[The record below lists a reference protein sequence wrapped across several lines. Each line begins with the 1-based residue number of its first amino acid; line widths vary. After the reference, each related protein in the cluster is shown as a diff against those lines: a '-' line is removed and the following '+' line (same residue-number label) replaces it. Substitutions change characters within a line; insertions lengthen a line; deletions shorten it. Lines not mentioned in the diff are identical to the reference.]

1 LNSASKILLAVLII
15 SISVNALIFSF
26 YLDKHTLPEL
36 FDRFFEK
43 VSSSPLEL
51 PQIPEIYKND
61 LLIMSYDNKVKQKDD
76 FKSWKNEVVT
86 KFIEIYKFPD
96 IDEIEIKKVN
106 EVSVT
111 EKDNYLL
118 TKFSTKAQDN
128 DNIIFY
134 QLVPKKIEGSL
145 PAVLIIPGSGNQGA
159 ADVLNEPGEFSKYYY
174 HKGIGEQLVN
184 SGYVVFVIENR
195 GWGERTI
202 NPGFHCGSP
211 DVFCSGNILNN
222 QLQNLGYNL
231 FTLQVIDTIQVLKF
245 IQTLDH
251 IDSDR
256 IAVAGLSLG
265 GPISISTSVLV
276 PEVSST
282 IIASGL
288 VSIYHTGIGITPG
301 LLRYF
306 DFPDLALTLAPKPL
320 YLSWGKQEQ
329 SGFGVEARDLYA
341 ANLIKN
347 GYALLDSPENLVI
360 IIHEDDFNQGHTF
373 DIETLTEFLDNTIGK
388 NRIEN

>member
-1 LNSASKILLAVLII
+1 MNSASKILLAVLII

-76 FKSWKNEVVT
+76 FESWKNEVVT

-134 QLVPKKIEGSL
+134 QLYIL
-145 PAVLIIPGSGNQGA
+145 FPG
-159 ADVLNEPGEFSKYYY
+159 
-174 HKGIGEQLVN
+174 
-184 SGYVVFVIENR
+184 
-195 GWGERTI
+195 
-202 NPGFHCGSP
+202 
-211 DVFCSGNILNN
+211 
-222 QLQNLGYNL
+222 
-231 FTLQVIDTIQVLKF
+231 
-245 IQTLDH
+245 
-251 IDSDR
+251 
-256 IAVAGLSLG
+256 
-265 GPISISTSVLV
+265 
-276 PEVSST
+276 
-282 IIASGL
+282 
-288 VSIYHTGIGITPG
+288 
-301 LLRYF
+301 
-306 DFPDLALTLAPKPL
+306 
-320 YLSWGKQEQ
+320 
-329 SGFGVEARDLYA
+329 
-341 ANLIKN
+341 
-347 GYALLDSPENLVI
+347 
-360 IIHEDDFNQGHTF
+360 
-373 DIETLTEFLDNTIGK
+373 
-388 NRIEN
+388 